1 MSNIDQLAFSDF
13 ASLSGVSD
21 AELVAYLNNMY
32 KQGSYPTVSSL
43 QYKIGGNIAWVW
55 REKPTS
61 HLLYKNYFV
70 GHPNQDSGVKAAK
83 ADVARLWEAIK
94 NPAALQKRA
103 ASAPN
108 INSAPLSTTSS
119 NTSVPVVPTST
130 AVSTTAVST
139 VAASTASEE
148 EGFKKYFT
156 TKNMLIG
163 GAATAAILFFVL
175 K

>member
-103 ASAPN
+103 A
-108 INSAPLSTTSS
+108 LSTTSS

-130 AVSTTAVST
+130 SVSSA
-139 VAASTASEE
+139 AASIAAVDITEE
-148 EGFKKYFT
+148 EGFKKYLT

>member
-119 NTSVPVVPTST
+119 NTSVPAVPTST
-130 AVSTTAVST
+130 SVST
-139 VAASTASEE
+139 VAASTAAVDTTEE
-148 EGFKKYFT
+148 EGFKKYLT